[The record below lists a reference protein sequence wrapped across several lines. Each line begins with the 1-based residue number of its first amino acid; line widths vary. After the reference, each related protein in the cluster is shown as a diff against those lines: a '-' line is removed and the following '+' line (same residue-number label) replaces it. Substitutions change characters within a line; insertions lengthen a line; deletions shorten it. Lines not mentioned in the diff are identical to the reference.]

1 MKFNKNLLKEKWFSY
16 TVAMCSAVVLYLILT
31 HISGLLNL
39 LKSFWHTGAPVFMG
53 FVIAY
58 VLDPLV
64 NLYSKKVLY
73 KVKKTKLRHTLAVTL
88 SILSVVLFIVILVVA
103 LVPQVIDSTITFAGN
118 LNGYVLSFQRLMR
131 RLNTLALQHD
141 IDLSKFISS
150 SDELLQSITKILP
163 DNLNKILNVSY
174 NFGARMFDWVIS
186 FILAIY
192 LMLDKTKLRGGF
204 KRLLRAM
211 MPENVYNST
220 ASFWSRCNKILIQYI
235 AFDVMDGVII
245 GLLNWFFMVVMQ
257 MPYVAI
263 ISVIVGVTNL
273 APTFGPMVGAI
284 IGAFIL
290 LLVDPMYALI
300 FLIFTAVLQTLDGY
314 VIKPRLFGESL
325 GVSSEWILISLVVG
339 GRLLGVVG
347 ILLAIPF
354 AAIGDFVYHDYIIK
368 RLEAQRAE
376 KQQLK
381 DAAAAGKKAALQNM
395 TTLVDVAE
403 SAVME
408 VEKAAAAA
416 DAAAAVAGV
425 GGAAGAADAAS
436 VSGASGAA
444 GASDAAGASGAGGAG
459 GVAGEGGAS
468 SASAAAGAGGVASA
482 SGTVGAVGASG
493 AAGSAGATGA
503 SNAASFSNTASVAEA
518 GGDKADAGGS
528 ESGEAGTGASGVAD
542 VAGDAEVNGTK
553 ADFGGAISVVSD
565 VVKAVV
571 SAISDGADKA
581 GNMEI
586 MPEKA
591 ADKAE
596 GEGGKSI

>member
-118 LNGYVLSFQRLMR
+118 LSGYVLSFQRLMR

-381 DAAAAGKKAALQNM
+381 DAAAAGKKAAL
-395 TTLVDVAE
+395 
-403 SAVME
+403 
-408 VEKAAAAA
+408 
-416 DAAAAVAGV
+416 
-425 GGAAGAADAAS
+425 
-436 VSGASGAA
+436 
-444 GASDAAGASGAGGAG
+444 
-459 GVAGEGGAS
+459 
-468 SASAAAGAGGVASA
+468 
-482 SGTVGAVGASG
+482 
-493 AAGSAGATGA
+493 
-503 SNAASFSNTASVAEA
+503 
-518 GGDKADAGGS
+518 
-528 ESGEAGTGASGVAD
+528 
-542 VAGDAEVNGTK
+542 
-553 ADFGGAISVVSD
+553 
-565 VVKAVV
+565 
-571 SAISDGADKA
+571 
-581 GNMEI
+581 
-586 MPEKA
+586 
-591 ADKAE
+591 
-596 GEGGKSI
+596 

>member
-425 GGAAGAADAAS
+425 GGTSGAAGAAS
-436 VSGASGAA
+436 VSGAA
-444 GASDAAGASGAGGAG
+444 GVAGASGGAG
-459 GVAGEGGAS
+459 AVGVSGATGAGGAS
-468 SASAAAGAGGVASA
+468 SASGE
-482 SGTVGAVGASG
+482 
-493 AAGSAGATGA
+493 AGSAGASGA
-503 SNAASFSNTASVAEA
+503 SNAASFSSTASAAET

-542 VAGDAEVNGTK
+542 VAGDAEVSGTK
-553 ADFGGAISVVSD
+553 ADFGSAISVVSD

-571 SAISDGADKA
+571 SAVSDGADKA

-586 MPEKA
+586 VPEKA

-596 GEGGKSI
+596 GEGGESI

>member
-88 SILSVVLFIVILVVA
+88 SILSVVLFVVILVVA

-131 RLNTLALQHD
+131 RLNSLALQHD

-290 LLVDPMYALI
+290 LLVEPMYALI
-300 FLIFTAVLQTLDGY
+300 FLIFTAVLQTLGGY

-403 SAVME
+403 SAVIE

-425 GGAAGAADAAS
+425 GGSGAAGAADAAS
-436 VSGASGAA
+436 VSSSAGVADTAGTTGASGEA
-444 GASDAAGASGAGGAG
+444 
-459 GVAGEGGAS
+459 GAS
-468 SASAAAGAGGVASA
+468 SASGE
-482 SGTVGAVGASG
+482 
-493 AAGSAGATGA
+493 AGSAGASGA
-503 SNAASFSNTASVAEA
+503 SNAASFSSTASAAET

-528 ESGEAGTGASGVAD
+528 ESGEAGTGASGVA
-542 VAGDAEVNGTK
+542 GDAEVSGTK

-571 SAISDGADKA
+571 SAVSDGADKA

-586 MPEKA
+586 VPEKA

>member
-103 LVPQVIDSTITFAGN
+103 LVPQVIDSMITFAGN

-425 GGAAGAADAAS
+425 GGTSGAAGAAS

-444 GASDAAGASGAGGAG
+444 GASDAAGASGAAG
-459 GVAGEGGAS
+459 VSG
-468 SASAAAGAGGVASA
+468 AAGAEGVASA
-482 SGTVGAVGASG
+482 SGGAGAEGFMADVGGAAAGAAGAGAVGAGGTASAENGNGANMAEVSG
-493 AAGSAGATGA
+493 A
-503 SNAASFSNTASVAEA
+503 
-518 GGDKADAGGS
+518 
-528 ESGEAGTGASGVAD
+528 
-542 VAGDAEVNGTK
+542 K
-553 ADFGGAISVVSD
+553 ADFGGAIGVVSD
-565 VVKAVV
+565 VVKAIV
-571 SAISDGADKA
+571 SAVSDGEDKA

-586 MPEKA
+586 VPEKA

>member
-16 TVAMCSAVVLYLILT
+16 TVAMCSAVILYLILT

-88 SILSVVLFIVILVVA
+88 SILSVVLFVVILVVA
-103 LVPQVIDSTITFAGN
+103 LVPQVIDSMITFAGN

-403 SAVME
+403 SAVIE

-425 GGAAGAADAAS
+425 GGSGAAGAADAVG

-444 GASDAAGASGAGGAG
+444 GASDAAGASGAAG
-459 GVAGEGGAS
+459 VSG
-468 SASAAAGAGGVASA
+468 AAGAEGVASA
-482 SGTVGAVGASG
+482 SGGAGAEGFMADVGGAAAGAAGAGAVGAGGTASAENGNGANMAEVSG
-493 AAGSAGATGA
+493 A
-503 SNAASFSNTASVAEA
+503 
-518 GGDKADAGGS
+518 
-528 ESGEAGTGASGVAD
+528 
-542 VAGDAEVNGTK
+542 K
-553 ADFGGAISVVSD
+553 ADFGGAIGVVSD
-565 VVKAVV
+565 VVKAIV
-571 SAISDGADKA
+571 SAVSDGEDKA

-586 MPEKA
+586 VPEKA

>member
-235 AFDVMDGVII
+235 AFDVMDVVII

-425 GGAAGAADAAS
+425 GGTSGAADAVG
-436 VSGASGAA
+436 VSGASG
-444 GASDAAGASGAGGAG
+444 
-459 GVAGEGGAS
+459 E
-468 SASAAAGAGGVASA
+468 
-482 SGTVGAVGASG
+482 
-493 AAGSAGATGA
+493 AGSAGATGA
-503 SNAASFSNTASVAEA
+503 SNAASFSSTASAAET
-518 GGDKADAGGS
+518 GGDKADAGGFAS
-528 ESGEAGTGASGVAD
+528 SVVGVGAAGVTDA
-542 VAGDAEVNGTK
+542 AGDAEVSGAK
-553 ADFGGAISVVSD
+553 ADFGSAISVVSD

-571 SAISDGADKA
+571 SAVSDGEDKA

-586 MPEKA
+586 VPEKA

-596 GEGGKSI
+596 GEGGKRI